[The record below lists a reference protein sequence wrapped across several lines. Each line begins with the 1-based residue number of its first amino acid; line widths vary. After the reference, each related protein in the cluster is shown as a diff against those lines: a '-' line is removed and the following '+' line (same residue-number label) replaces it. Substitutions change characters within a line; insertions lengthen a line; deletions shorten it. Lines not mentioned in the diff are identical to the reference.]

1 VRDLPAVK
9 DLLPFFIIGITSGSV
24 YAIAGMGLTLTFKTS
39 GIFNFSH
46 GALAA
51 CAAFVMYDLGT
62 RSHWPWPVAAL
73 VAVVIAGLGGGVVL
87 ERLAWLLADAPAINR
102 VVATVGLLV
111 FLQGVLVI
119 RYGAAS
125 IQFKQFLPTGLTR
138 LPGVSV
144 SANQFI
150 VTGLALAAAIG
161 LYLFFKRSRL
171 GAAMVG
177 VVDDPALLA
186 LNGTS
191 PIVVRRY
198 AWMVGST
205 FAAVSGLLLA
215 PLVGLNSSVLTLL
228 VVYSFGAAA
237 IGSFTSLSWTYAGGL
252 AVGIAVAYS
261 QRYLAVHLAFHALP
275 PNLPV
280 IVLFVALL
288 VTPKRLL
295 VQRGT
300 KAVRRMVP
308 PIQFSRRAV
317 AIAVIAGG
325 VFLVFVPQMFSDKLP
340 SYTTAV
346 AFVGLFASLG
356 LVIRTSGQ
364 MSLCQMAFA
373 AVGASTTARLI
384 GAGLPWLPGL
394 LLGGVVA
401 MAVGALVA
409 VPAIR
414 LSGIYLAIATF
425 GFGVVLQNLFYGT
438 FLVFGGAYRLHS
450 PRPHL
455 GLLHLDTDAGYY
467 YVVLAGSVL
476 CCLVVVAVRR
486 IRLGRL
492 LRAMADSP
500 AALDA
505 HGTNTNITRLYVF
518 SISAFVAGIAGAL
531 LAAVTQSATP
541 TTFDYSTSLLMIAVL
556 GIAGSQPVLSAFI
569 AAALLQVTPAY
580 IHSSRL
586 NLYQPVVFGAVA
598 IVVAA
603 FPLRRIVSRSLST
616 GLTALRR
623 GRSPVRAR
631 AELAGA
637 PRAI

>member
-1 VRDLPAVK
+1 
-9 DLLPFFIIGITSGSV
+9 
-24 YAIAGMGLTLTFKTS
+24 MGLTLTFKTS
-39 GIFNFSH
+39 GIFNFGH

-51 CAAFVMYDLGT
+51 CAAFAMYDFHT
-62 RSHWPWPVAAL
+62 RSHWPWPIAAL
-73 VAVVIAGLGGGVVL
+73 VAVAITGLGGGIVL
-87 ERLAWLLADAPAINR
+87 ERLAWLLADTPAMNR

-111 FLQGVLVI
+111 FLQGVLIV

-125 IQFKQFLPTGLTR
+125 IEFKQFLPSGLAR
-138 LPGVSV
+138 LPGVTV
-144 SANQFI
+144 AANQVI
-150 VTGLALAAAIG
+150 VAGLALATAIG

-186 LNGTS
+186 LDGTS
-191 PIVVRRY
+191 PIAVRRY
-198 AWMVGST
+198 AWIVGST

-215 PLVGLNSSVLTLL
+215 PLVGLNPSVLTLL

-237 IGSFTSLSWTYAGGL
+237 MGTFTSLSRTYAGGL

-261 QRYLAVHLAFHALP
+261 QRYLAVHRAFHALP

-280 IVLFVALL
+280 VLLFVALL

-295 VQRGT
+295 IDRGA

-308 PIQFSRRAV
+308 PVQFSRSVLAAAV
-317 AIAVIAGG
+317 VVGG
-325 VFLVFVPQMFSDKLP
+325 VFVVLVPQLFSDKLP

-346 AFVGLFASLG
+346 AFVGIFASLA
-356 LVIRTSGQ
+356 LVTRTSGQ

-373 AVGASTTARLI
+373 AIGASTTARLI
-384 GAGLPWLPGL
+384 GAGVPWLPAL
-394 LLGGVVA
+394 VFGGVVA

-425 GFGVVLQNLFYGT
+425 GFGVILQNLFYGT
-438 FLVFGGAYRLHS
+438 FVVFGGAYRLHS

-455 GLLHLDTDAGYY
+455 GLLHLETDTGYY
-467 YVVLAGSVL
+467 YVVLIGAVL
-476 CCLVVVAVRR
+476 CCLLVVAVRR
-486 IRLGRL
+486 IRLGRM

-505 HGTNTNITRLYVF
+505 LGTNTNVTRLYVF

-556 GIAGSQPVLSAFI
+556 GIAGSQPVLSAFV
-569 AAALLQVTPAY
+569 AAALLEVTPAY

-598 IVVAA
+598 VIVAV
-603 FPLRRIVSRSLST
+603 FPVRRIVARSLST
-616 GLTALRR
+616 GLTALRI
-623 GRSPVRAR
+623 GRSPVQAR
-631 AELAGA
+631 AELAAA
-637 PRAI
+637 PRAT